1 MKNNSKQITVK
12 FETGTAVLEN
22 RLRRLKTKL
31 DQVKAL
37 IDEINSTPVVINT
50 ISTSGK
56 LNSIK

>member
-37 IDEINSTPVVINT
+37 IDEINSKMK
-50 ISTSGK
+50 K
-56 LNSIK
+56 LLSSIRAWPFSL

>member
-1 MKNNSKQITVK
+1 MKNNSKQISIK

-50 ISTSGK
+50 INNSGK
-56 LNSIK
+56 INSIK